1 MALRC
6 DTNRQAGPGAAR
18 FLGVVLFLCVAASG
32 AVAQHV
38 VGLRAGIIQHVR
50 GEALLDGTKI
60 ELPQTTYVQAEPG
73 QELSTTMGLV
83 ELLLGPEAVLRMGIF
98 GLLRITENRLDDTR
112 LELEQGSA
120 LVEVTREIE
129 GNRIGV
135 RFGNAEVEIVRKGLY
150 RLDAGAGEIRV
161 YGGQATV
168 SIGSRR
174 VKVKEGRM
182 LSLNGD
188 RKAKKFD
195 AGGGA
200 DSLHKWAARRSFD
213 LYQVMSRAN
222 PQSHWKPL
230 SLGWA
235 VNSDY
240 RVRLFSDRLLRE
252 WLTVQHVPL
261 EVKMAMEQEQRKQ
274 QAAREYLEQ
283 KAIRDRKELEEAQ
296 RLGLRNAP

>member
-1 MALRC
+1 MAPVSPLLGTAVGNPGFNGRKPGRDGAASMAMRC
-6 DTNRQAGPGAAR
+6 DSERPVKRTAAR
-18 FLGVVLFLCVAASG
+18 FFGAALFLCIAASP

-182 LSLNGD
+182 L
-188 RKAKKFD
+188 
-195 AGGGA
+195 
-200 DSLHKWAARRSFD
+200 
-213 LYQVMSRAN
+213 
-222 PQSHWKPL
+222 
-230 SLGWA
+230 
-235 VNSDY
+235 
-240 RVRLFSDRLLRE
+240 
-252 WLTVQHVPL
+252 
-261 EVKMAMEQEQRKQ
+261 
-274 QAAREYLEQ
+274 
-283 KAIRDRKELEEAQ
+283 
-296 RLGLRNAP
+296 